1 MLKFLNA
8 LLKLIVVM
16 VGTPTPPPPKR
27 QRQVTPGLSMSKVL
41 QETSSHEEKAANE
54 EAARRERIA
63 NSRRQRPQTSAE
75 VAVVR
80 IAKDDV
86 RDVIKAMPFEDHL
99 HAHFVSQDVHCYRLT
114 LLETGQQAFVLF
126 SPAEEWIDVLSPG
139 KLKDYS
145 YVEPSRFRRYGFSR
159 DLSRWSYGDGPPG
172 ARAIRAALRTL
183 DPTIQSR
190 ERV

>member
-8 LLKLIVVM
+8 LLKLITVIA
-16 VGTPTPPPPKR
+16 GKPAPPPPKR
-27 QRQVTPGLSMSKVL
+27 HPQVTLGLSMSKVIH
-41 QETSSHEEKAANE
+41 ETSADEKAANE
-54 EAARRERIA
+54 DAARRERIA

-75 VAVVR
+75 VALVR

-99 HAHFVSQDVHCYRLT
+99 HAHYVSQDVHCYRLT

-126 SPAEEWIDVLSPG
+126 SPGEEWIDVLSPV

-145 YVEPSRFRRYGFSR
+145 YVEPSRFKRYGFSR
-159 DLSRWSYGDGPPG
+159 DMSRWSYGDGPPG